1 MYNNSI
7 QNDTIKKE
15 LSVIRTKL
23 LKCLQLEPKF
33 GRGQGRGKEE
43 FIISVAA
50 VKIPSGCSA
59 NHPLLFETIPLI
71 DMVMVFVEFKDDYIR
86 NVWPLVGFPRL
97 IKHTNYMK
105 ILG

>member
-15 LSVIRTKL
+15 LSAIRTKL
-23 LKCLQLEPKF
+23 LKLLQLKPKF
-33 GRGQGRGKEE
+33 GSGRRRRGE

-71 DMVMVFVEFKDDYIR
+71 DTVMGFVEFKDDYIR